1 MTGVMS
7 RTPTMARKKG
17 GAPERKITVKVA
29 EDLHRKMGVL
39 AAHRGI
45 DLYDYHDSIL
55 RPVVERDYARMI
67 REESEQEGGRT

>member
-1 MTGVMS
+1 MTVATLGK
-7 RTPTMARKKG
+7 PMARKRG
-17 GAPERKITVKVA
+17 GTPGKKVTVKVP

-45 DLYDYHDSIL
+45 DLYDYLASII

-67 REESEQEGGRT
+67 REATEEQEGGRP